1 MLSCLL
7 QVVVVV
13 GGVAWEDLPH
23 LEMPPTVESWS
34 DEDAVVDGKDTPMNS
49 MHPLPPEDCGPT
61 TPRGDTH
68 SKSSFYSSNE
78 LLLWLFKQVATEAS
92 LIVER
97 EGRSGRGVPMGATQ
111 LTVIYEMMH
120 KDSMVM
126 F

>member
-1 MLSCLL
+1 MLSCLP

-13 GGVAWEDLPH
+13 VAWEDLPH
-23 LEMPPTVESWS
+23 LEMSPTVESWS
-34 DEDAVVDGKDTPMNS
+34 DEDAVVDGNDTPMNS
-49 MHPLPPEDCGPT
+49 KHPLPPEDCGPT
-61 TPRGDTH
+61 TPRVDTH

-78 LLLWLFKQVATEAS
+78 RLLLFKKVATEES
-92 LIVER
+92 LEVER